1 MLLRGT
7 VILMAVSLSVA
18 SEATA
23 QDTVGEDKISTERG
37 RSVKS
42 IELSRE
48 HVAAV
53 NRRRRVV
60 VNFDVIHGDPSFTER
75 PIGEL
80 IKHRFTLVDDPTI
93 RIDSIW
99 WNWGEGNQAPYPST
113 ILPLYKHPG
122 YRKWVEDGID
132 IVQVFL
138 EETKKRGLEVR
149 VNNILLPQPTVVDG
163 WLVFQARP
171 HCFAVG
177 SNLIGA
183 CIVGRQAEA
192 RADILIEK
200 LEVHADYR

>member
-93 RIDSIW
+93 RIDSILREPR
-99 WNWGEGNQAPYPST
+99 NGEQAWKTWEIEAKDTDDTELFWIATEVQRRCDGVVGTNSMIHDY
-113 ILPLYKHPG
+113 
-122 YRKWVEDGID
+122 YREL
-132 IVQVFL
+132 Q
-138 EETKKRGLEVR
+138 R
-149 VNNILLPQPTVVDG
+149 
-163 WLVFQARP
+163 
-171 HCFAVG
+171 FA
-177 SNLIGA
+177 
-183 CIVGRQAEA
+183 
-192 RADILIEK
+192 D
-200 LEVHADYR
+200 